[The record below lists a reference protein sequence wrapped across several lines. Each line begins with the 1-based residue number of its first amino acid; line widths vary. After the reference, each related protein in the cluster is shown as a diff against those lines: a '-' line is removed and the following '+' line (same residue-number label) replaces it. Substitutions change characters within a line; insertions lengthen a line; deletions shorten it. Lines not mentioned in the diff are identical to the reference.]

1 MSILDRSDWRLL
13 TPKDILHVWKY
24 EEVPGDLRRVV
35 LYPID
40 FNQLGEA
47 EAALRAGEKD
57 VRIVGFKITLN
68 GIGALIW
75 EMCDGSH
82 TVGDIIDK
90 IVERFEVNPER
101 VAQDVRQFFGR
112 LKPYS
117 VLEIDWSPL

>member
-1 MSILDRSDWRLL
+1 LRRYDNSPHFVVFPSR
-13 TPKDILHVWKY
+13 
-24 EEVPGDLRRVV
+24 DLRRVV

-112 LKPYS
+112 LEPYS